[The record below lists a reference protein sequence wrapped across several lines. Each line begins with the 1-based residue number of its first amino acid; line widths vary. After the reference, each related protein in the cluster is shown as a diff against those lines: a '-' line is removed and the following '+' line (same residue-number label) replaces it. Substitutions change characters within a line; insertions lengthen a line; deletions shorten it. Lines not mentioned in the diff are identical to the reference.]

1 MLQYSF
7 FANYLNVANEIA
19 KIINRAIFIFKMAR
33 LILDLT
39 KTIDENA
46 ALYFEKAKKIKK
58 KIEGAENALNENL
71 KKLEEL
77 GHKKEK
83 LILEKSKQ
91 EKLKERKPEWYEKFR
106 WFISSEGLLVIGGRD
121 AVSNEIAVKKHTEP
135 NDLVFHTD
143 MAGSPFFVV
152 KSEGKQI
159 GEKTKEESADAVCT
173 FSRAWKLGLQ
183 TTSVFYVSPEQVSKK
198 TKAGE
203 YMGKGAFMI
212 YGKTNYI
219 NNKVN
224 LAVGIT
230 KQQQVMSGPIDAVK
244 ANCEKYLVLVQGN
257 EKASAV
263 AKYIKHKIG
272 GSVDEIIRALPSG
285 GFEIRKR

>member
-1 MLQYSF
+1 
-7 FANYLNVANEIA
+7 
-19 KIINRAIFIFKMAR
+19 
-33 LILDLT
+33 
-39 KTIDENA
+39 
-46 ALYFEKAKKIKK
+46 
-58 KIEGAENALNENL
+58 
-71 KKLEEL
+71 
-77 GHKKEK
+77 
-83 LILEKSKQ
+83 
-91 EKLKERKPEWYEKFR
+91 
-106 WFISSEGLLVIGGRD
+106 LVIGGRD
-121 AVSNEIAVKKHTEP
+121 ATSNEIVIKKHAEA

-159 GEKTKEESADAVCT
+159 GEKTKEESSDATCT

-183 TTSVFYVSPEQVSKK
+183 TSSVFYVTPEQVSKK

-230 KQQQVMSGPIDAVK
+230 KDLKIMAGPLDAVK
-244 ANCEKYLVLVQGN
+244 AHCEKYVVLVQGD
-257 EKASAV
+257 EKASAA
-263 AKYIKHKIG
+263 AKHIQHKIG
-272 GSVDEIIRALPSG
+272 GTIDEIIRALPSG
-285 GFEIRKR
+285 GFKIMKE